1 MNKLYRYIP
10 EKAMNIIEE
19 GNYPLK
25 EHLYIICDMI
35 YRIGIFRKEDQYYS
49 NTYVD
54 IHHSY
59 FRDIITFSTSF
70 TKAKDYLISEGIIEC
85 DNHSSKKNGKALGYR
100 FQNEL
105 ISKLIPVEIIKK
117 TLKNK
122 IIINRQKRN
131 NLVNYRYKEYK
142 EHFLDTFKIDAD
154 AALDYINVLFDNR
167 ISELRLK
174 HANGDITDFLKGFN
188 KITNQFNHLYMTI
201 HAIKDGQLFFNQN
214 DTNNRIDT
222 NLTSLKSEL
231 KQFIINQFNLIQIDI
246 INSQPFLLSIIL
258 NEEKNSNIDQKELIK
273 YTNWTRE
280 GSFYEKFTE
289 EYIKKY
295 NSKIS
300 RKEIKEL
307 MFCIFY
313 SKNESYIKQKAIFK
327 NIFPTISHWIQ
338 QQKSQKHNALSIKM
352 QKFESEI
359 CIDYICQ
366 KLDLNKIKYYT
377 IHDAWLVKEEDIL
390 ITHKIIEDCF
400 TKHYNTK
407 PKLDLK
413 PINNIKQKIDNEVEK
428 QLIS

>member
-10 EKAMNIIEE
+10 EEVNNKIQKDS
-19 GNYPLK
+19 YRLK

-35 YRIGIFRKEDQYYS
+35 YRVGIFRKEDQYYS

-54 IHHSY
+54 IPYSY
-59 FRDIITFSTSF
+59 FRDIITFSPSI

-100 FQNEL
+100 FRSDV
-105 ISKLIPVEIIKK
+105 ISKLIPVEIKK
-117 TLKNK
+117 ETLKK
-122 IIINRQKRN
+122 QIINNRQKRN
-131 NLVNYRYKEYK
+131 NLVNSKYKEYK
-142 EHFLDTFKIDAD
+142 NHFLDTFKIDTD
-154 AALDYINVLFDNR
+154 AALDYINALFYKR
-167 ISELRLK
+167 ISELGLK
-174 HANGDITDFLKGFN
+174 HANNDITDFLKEFN
-188 KITNQFNHLYMTI
+188 KITSQFNYLYMSI

-231 KQFIINQFNLIQIDI
+231 KQFIISSSNLVQIDI

-258 NEEKNSNIDQKELIK
+258 KEEKNSSIDRKELIK
-273 YTNWTRE
+273 YTNWTRK
-280 GSFYEKFTE
+280 GLFYEKFTE

-295 NSKIS
+295 NCKIS

-313 SKNESYIKQKAIFK
+313 SKNESYVKQKGIFK

-338 QQKSQKHNALSIKM
+338 QQKLQNHNTLAIKM

-359 CIDYICQ
+359 CIDKICNE
-366 KLDLNKIKYYT
+366 LDMQKIKYYT
-377 IHDAWLVKEEDIL
+377 IHDAWLVSQEYVNATI
-390 ITHKIIEDCF
+390 HIIENCF
-400 TKHYNTK
+400 MKTHGTK
-407 PKLDLK
+407 PKLDSK
-413 PINNIKQKIDNEVEK
+413 EIGNRKE
-428 QLIS
+428 